1 MYQPSDLT
9 DMSPKT
15 LISTLISA
23 HGEMTRFKALFI
35 LALADFHNRSLAR
48 ELGSPST
55 TIWLMRTLSVAE
67 STAFEYLRVG
77 TVLARF
83 PLVAAAFLAGELSYS
98 VVRILAA
105 HLTEENEAELLA
117 AAKSM
122 TITELRALLAGMG
135 RPEKP
140 LSEQFSLHIDEETGW
155 LRFHGRVSPENAA
168 RLLAGLKIA
177 ELGNLVDLSELDP
190 DVLSDGDAVAREL
203 EKAENTPV
211 AVPAEEVPGSSPST
225 DRRSA
230 TGFGPPRR
238 SGLLPAFL
246 GMVNMVRCRPTN
258 RLRTPGAQVNLLV
271 SEDGRAILPS
281 IPGASSSSLVAA
293 ALNGDVRAHLLDN
306 RGVQIAAS
314 RAQRLVS
321 DAQVNALMVRWHF
334 QCAMPGCNH
343 TRFLEFHHINFFRD
357 GGATE
362 LWNLIPLCSACHSL
376 VTTGIAE
383 ITFAQGDSSVLNFT
397 FPGGVRYVSE
407 NRSLPMR
414 LENGRFREHRSPTRV
429 EGQSFSDEAA
439 GAALAPV

>member
-35 LALADFHNRSLAR
+35 LALADFHSRSLAR

-77 TVLARF
+77 TTLARF

-117 AAKSM
+117 AAKSL

-155 LRFHGRVSPENAA
+155 LKFHGRISPENAA

-177 ELGNLVDLSELDP
+177 ELGNLVDLSEVDP
-190 DVLSDGDAVAREL
+190 EVLADGDAVSREL

-211 AVPAEEVPGSSPST
+211 AVPAEE
-225 DRRSA
+225 RSA
-230 TGFGPPRR
+230 TGFGAPRR
-238 SGLLPAFL
+238 SGLLAAFL
-246 GMVNMVRCRPTN
+246 GMVNMTRCRPTN

-314 RAQRLVS
+314 RAQRLVG
-321 DAQVNALMVRWHF
+321 DAQVNALMARWNF

-343 TRFLEFHHINFFRD
+343 TRFMEFHHIIFYRD
-357 GGATE
+357 GGETE

-376 VTTGIAE
+376 VTTGMAE
-383 ITFAQGDSSVLNFT
+383 ITFGQGDSSVLNFT
-397 FPGGVRYVSE
+397 FAGGARYVSE

-414 LENGRFREHRSPTRV
+414 LDRGRFREHRSPIRV

-439 GAALAPV
+439 GVAMAPV